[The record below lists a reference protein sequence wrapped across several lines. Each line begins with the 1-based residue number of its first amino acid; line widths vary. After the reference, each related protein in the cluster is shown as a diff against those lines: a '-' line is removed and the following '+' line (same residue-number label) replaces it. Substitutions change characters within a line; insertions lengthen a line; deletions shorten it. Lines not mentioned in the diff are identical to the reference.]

1 MRRYLMMASLLGVV
15 PAALSP
21 EIAAAQDRCE
31 QIRHDNRVAGT
42 VIGAVGGAL
51 LGGAVA
57 GNRGHKDSGAL
68 LGAVAG
74 GFIGNQV
81 GGSKDP
87 CPDGY
92 QRVDDVTYG
101 LHERE
106 AGIEQRIRQGVDAGQ
121 LDRRDADRALDR
133 LNDIRAEEG
142 DMRNHNGGALD
153 DHDRTVLWNELDELE
168 HHVAWSQPAP
178 PPPPPPPPM
187 ADDDWRDAP
196 PGLHD
201 REAWLEER
209 IHDGAADGRL
219 DSDDAHR
226 LDDQLRSIRDEEY
239 WLTRDHGGLTPDDE
253 HNLQEQLDNLFERF
267 RHEVRHDR

>member
-1 MRRYLMMASLLGVV
+1 MRKYLLMAGLLGVI
-15 PAALSP
+15 PGALGP
-21 EIAAAQDRCE
+21 QIAAAQDRCE

-92 QRVDDVTYG
+92 QRVDDATYG
-101 LHERE
+101 VHERE
-106 AGIEQRIRQGVDAGQ
+106 AGIEQRIHQGVDSGQ
-121 LDRRDADRALDR
+121 LDRGQAERALDR
-133 LNDIRAEEG
+133 LNDIRNEEG
-142 DMRNHNGGALD
+142 DMRNQSGGALG
-153 DHDRTVLWNELDELE
+153 DHDRALI
-168 HHVAWSQPAP
+168 WSQLDDLERGLFAYRSAP
-178 PPPPPPPPM
+178 PPPPPP
-187 ADDDWRDAP
+187 AYDDWRDAP

-201 REAWLEER
+201 REAWIDQR
-209 IHDGAADGRL
+209 IRDRTADGDLAR
-219 DSDDAHR
+219 DDAGR
-226 LDDQLRSIRDEEY
+226 LDDQLRWIRDEEY
-239 WLTRDHGGLTPDDE
+239 WMAQDHGGLTPADE
-253 HNLQEQLDNLFERF
+253 HNLQEQLDNLVQRF
-267 RHEVRHDR
+267 RHVAIRQR